1 MYKKI
6 ASAKTGEDMD
16 EVLDEMLDRYGNIPR
31 EVENLCKVALLR
43 ARCENCGIK
52 KIEQREYKLII
63 YPDKVEKS
71 VAVSLSLF
79 FKGRVLLSMGH
90 EPCYN
95 IKLLSGEDALEMA
108 KSFLTEY
115 EKLRREKDE
124 DKDN

>member
-1 MYKKI
+1 MR
-6 ASAKTGEDMD
+6 
-16 EVLDEMLDRYGNIPR
+16 DEMLDRYGNIPK
-31 EVENLCKVALLR
+31 EAENLCKVALLR
-43 ARCENCGIK
+43 ARCEDCGIK
-52 KIEQREYKLII
+52 KLEQREYKLII

-95 IKLLSGEDALEMA
+95 IKLLSGEDPLEMA

-115 EKLRREKDE
+115 EKLKKEKNE
-124 DKDN
+124 AVKN